1 MYGDCHVHMVLD
13 GVYYKEAI
21 SRHRGRLDEVRPC
34 LGCHEGCLGHIG
46 KGPVSCAVNPACGRE
61 SIYGIVPAIK
71 KKRILVVGGGV
82 AGLEAARVA
91 AIAGHTVILCEK
103 TDQLGGNLIPR
114 LGKKQPHPSFG
125 MGLLLDAGGRNGC
138 GTLKKGTF
146 FANAHTNIFAALSK
160 WLKTEKR
167 KTNKLTGQSFFTA
180 IRMIQIIRITRMV
193 VDTNRRIQVYTK
205 MERLTGRAAKR
216 AAAEGIPPRN
226 SRGQFLGA
234 MPTAQGS
241 AAVEQSGSQRRKRT
255 PIGD

>member
-1 MYGDCHVHMVLD
+1 MMRQGAAAPPHKAGMRY
-13 GVYYKEAI
+13 API
-21 SRHRGRLDEVRPC
+21 
-34 LGCHEGCLGHIG
+34 GCV
-46 KGPVSCAVNPACGRE
+46 PRDP
-61 SIYGIVPAIK
+61 GIA
-71 KKRILVVGGGV
+71 
-82 AGLEAARVA
+82 
-91 AIAGHTVILCEK
+91 
-103 TDQLGGNLIPR
+103 DSSR

-226 SRGQFLGA
+226 SRLANFRENR
-234 MPTAQGS
+234 GS
-241 AAVEQSGSQRRKRT
+241 KIGS
-255 PIGD
+255 